1 MSNNSLEALFAFIM
15 ATVFLQIAWRAAK
28 ANKDRFALWRSAT
41 NWPTT
46 LGTIDRLGI
55 KIVTENHTDHEFFVS
70 DTYYTPQVCYS
81 FAVDGNLF
89 DGTQFDCTHRR
100 FGSQLQTR
108 AQISKYKPGDSKLI
122 AYNPAD
128 PQISVLDRS
137 IKPTSIADS
146 TLPAYVGFFAALF
159 LLAMG
164 VRVLL

>member
-1 MSNNSLEALFAFIM
+1 
-15 ATVFLQIAWRAAK
+15 
-28 ANKDRFALWRSAT
+28 
-41 NWPTT
+41 
-46 LGTIDRLGI
+46 
-55 KIVTENHTDHEFFVS
+55 VTENHTDHEFLVS

-89 DGTQFDCTHRR
+89 DGTHRR
-100 FGSQLQTR
+100 YGSQLQTR
-108 AQISKYKPGDSKLI
+108 AQISKYKPGESKLI

-146 TLPAYVGFFAALF
+146 IPSAYVGFFAALF
-159 LLAMG
+159 LLAMA